1 MLLFWQRLAS
11 TLVGIPVVLATTWI
25 GGLPFFFM
33 ALFIGIL
40 ALRELYSIAGLSS
53 QREKLFGY
61 GAHLFLFFSVS
72 VFGMNSYFAGLIFI
86 FLALNIYWLL
96 FYPADFKN
104 LAVLFWGVLYV
115 TTLLSCILLLR
126 QAPNGFLL
134 VSAALITVWASDTG
148 AYLVGMSVGRRKLMP
163 AVSPAK
169 SLEGAAG
176 GVLFAAIALVLMAP
190 SMGYSLWQAAA
201 LGVVLSVVGQLG
213 DLAESA
219 LKRWGNV
226 KDSGSFLPGHG
237 GVLDRIDSILFVIPV
252 AYFLFMILF

>member
-1 MLLFWQRLAS
+1 MFWHRLAS
-11 TLVGIPVVLATTWI
+11 TLVGIPVVLAVTWI

-33 ALFIGIL
+33 ALFIGIM
-40 ALRELYSIAGLSS
+40 ALRELYNIARLSRRS
-53 QREKLFGY
+53 ERLFGY
-61 GAHLFLFFSVS
+61 ASHLFMFFSVS
-72 VFGMNSYFAGLIFI
+72 AFGLNSYFIGLIFI
-86 FLALNIYWLL
+86 FLALSIYWLL

-104 LAVLFWGVLYV
+104 LAILFWGVFYV
-115 TTLLSCILLLR
+115 TVLLSCILLLR

-148 AYLVGMSVGRRKLMP
+148 AYLVGMSLGRRKLLP

-169 SLEGAAG
+169 SIEGVAG
-176 GVLFAAIALVLMAP
+176 GVLFAVVALVLMAAP
-190 SMGYSLWQAAA
+190 MGYSLWQAAA
-201 LGVVLSVVGQLG
+201 LGAVLSVTGQLG

-237 GVLDRIDSILFVIPV
+237 GVLDRIDSVLFVIPV
-252 AYFLFMILF
+252 AYFLFVILF

>member
-1 MLLFWQRLAS
+1 MFWHRLAS
-11 TLVGIPVVLATTWI
+11 TLVGIPVVLAATWL

-40 ALRELYSIAGLSS
+40 ALRELYNIAQLSRRS
-53 QREKLFGY
+53 DRLFGY

-72 VFGMNSYFAGLIFI
+72 VFGMSSYFGGLIFI

-96 FYPADFKN
+96 FYPTDFKN
-104 LAVLFWGVLYV
+104 LAILFWGVFYV
-115 TTLLSCILLLR
+115 TVLLSCILLLR
-126 QAPNGFLL
+126 QAPDGFLF

-148 AYLVGMSVGRRKLMP
+148 AYLVGMSMGRRKLMP

-169 SLEGAAG
+169 SFEGAVG
-176 GVLFAAIALVLMAP
+176 GVLFAAIALVFMSP

-201 LGVVLSVVGQLG
+201 LGVVLSVMGQLG

-252 AYFLFMILF
+252 AFCFFLILL

>member
-1 MLLFWQRLAS
+1 MFWHRLAS
-11 TLVGIPVVLATTWI
+11 TLVGIPVVLAVTWM

-40 ALRELYSIAGLSS
+40 ALRELYNIARLSRRS
-53 QREKLFGY
+53 ERLFGY
-61 GAHLFLFFSVS
+61 GSHLFLFFSVS
-72 VFGMNSYFAGLIFI
+72 FFGMDSYFAGLIFV
-86 FLALNIYWLL
+86 FLALSIYWLF
-96 FYPADFKN
+96 FYPVDFKN
-104 LAVLFWGVLYV
+104 LAVLFWGVFYV
-115 TTLLSCILLLR
+115 TVLLSCILLLR

-134 VSAALITVWASDTG
+134 VAAALITVWASDTG
-148 AYLVGMSVGRRKLMP
+148 AYLVGMSIGRRKLMP

-169 SLEGAAG
+169 SFEGAAG
-176 GVLFAAIALVLMAP
+176 GVLFAAVALMLMAS

-201 LGVVLSVVGQLG
+201 LGVVLSVAGQLG

-252 AYFLFMILF
+252 AYFLFVILF